1 MLKKR
6 SLKIRLAAPI
16 ILVALVVFATMITM
30 MVIKNWNNE
39 KEAAKEKSTLMVET
53 IANGISSDLVRD
65 FASATNLAQTL
76 KSLKTNHVTSRSL
89 VEHIVEQTL
98 TDNKYLIGAW
108 TGWEPNAWDGA
119 DETYINSK
127 SSDKT
132 GRLVPY
138 VNFERGSVTLGP
150 LLGYNNPG
158 EGDYYLIPKARLKDT
173 VIEPYLYKIGNE
185 DVMMTS
191 LVRPIIENNKFVGN
205 AGVDI
210 SLKGIKEILE
220 KNKPYPDSLAYLVS
234 NDKFF
239 ISHPNVEMITKKVA
253 DDPNF
258 KNFEEVMEGYRSEN
272 YEKKDIDNEK
282 YLYTVKVITIGQTEQ
297 HWVLIVKTP
306 IDTILQEAKN
316 LLFEQITISIIGICL
331 LVIAIFYLARNLTA
345 MLDKIISGLK
355 NESEIVL
362 SSSEEV
368 SSGATKISESSTEQ
382 AASLQETVASVE
394 EISAM
399 VAKNASNA
407 KASEELAVKSSVAVE
422 KGKLK
427 TKNMLNSIE
436 EIANTNEMTAS
447 NMQRINHE
455 FEEVVEIINNIAT
468 KTQVINEIV
477 FQTRLLSF
485 NASVEAARA
494 GEAGKGFAV
503 VAEEIGNLA
512 QMSGNAASEITS
524 LLQESVSK
532 VTQTVNGSKDL
543 LVKMINEGKGKVEI
557 GKKTSLECAEV
568 LEEILDNVGKVNQM
582 IGEISTASKE
592 QAIGIE
598 EINKAMIELDSAT
611 HSSSSVAVQ
620 SAKTA
625 KELMEEVERL
635 DHLIEELNAL
645 SKGSNL

>member
-1 MLKKR
+1 MFKNK

-16 ILVALVVFATMITM
+16 VLVALAVFATMITM
-30 MVIKNWNNE
+30 MVLKNWNNE
-39 KEAAKEKSTLMVET
+39 KQAAKEKSTLMVET
-53 IANGISSDLVRD
+53 IANGISEDLVRD
-65 FASATNLAQTL
+65 FGSATGLAQTL
-76 KSLKTNHVTSRSL
+76 RSLKVNNVTNRNL
-89 VEHIVEQTL
+89 IEHIVQQTL
-98 TDNKYLIGAW
+98 NDNKYLIGAW
-108 TGWEPNAWDGA
+108 TGWEPNAWDNSDA
-119 DETYINSK
+119 NFVNSK

-132 GRLVPY
+132 GRLIPY
-138 VNFERGSVTLGP
+138 ANYEKDNRITLGP
-150 LLGYNNPG
+150 LIGYANPG
-158 EGDYYLIPKARLKDT
+158 EGDYYLIPKERMKDT
-173 VIEPYLYKIGNE
+173 VIEPYLYKIGEE

-191 LVRPIIENNKFVGN
+191 LVRPILENNKFVGA

-220 KNKPYPDSLAYLVS
+220 TIKPYPSSLTYLIS
-234 NDKFF
+234 NNNVF
-239 ISHPNVEMITKKVA
+239 ISHPEVDMITKKTS
-253 DDPNF
+253 DDANA
-258 KNFEEVMEGYRSEN
+258 KNFEEIIKEGRSDNFEKMDINKEN
-272 YEKKDIDNEK
+272 
-282 YLYTVKVITIGQTEQ
+282 YLYTVKIIEIGETGQ
-297 HWVLIVKTP
+297 HWLLVVKTP
-306 IDTILQEAKN
+306 IYTILQEARN
-316 LLFEQITISIIGICL
+316 LLYEQLVISIIGICL
-331 LVIAIFYLARNLTA
+331 LMIAIFYLARNLTS
-345 MLDKIISGLK
+345 MLDRIISGLK

-368 SSGATKISESSTEQ
+368 STGATKISESSTQQ

-399 VAKNASNA
+399 VAKNAANA
-407 KASEELAVKSSVAVE
+407 KASEELALKSSVAVE
-422 KGKLK
+422 KGKVK
-427 TKNMLNSIE
+427 TKNMLSSIE
-436 EIANTNEMTAS
+436 EISKTNEITAS

-455 FEEVVEIINNIAT
+455 FEEVVSIINNIAT

-524 LLQESVSK
+524 LLQESVGK
-532 VTQTVNGSKDL
+532 VTTTVNGSKDL
-543 LVKMINEGKGKVEI
+543 LIKMINESKNKVEG
-557 GKKTSLECAEV
+557 GKKTSIECAEV
-568 LEEILDNVGKVNQM
+568 LEEILDHVGNVNLM
-582 IGEISTASKE
+582 IQEISTASKE

-645 SKGSNL
+645 SKGQ